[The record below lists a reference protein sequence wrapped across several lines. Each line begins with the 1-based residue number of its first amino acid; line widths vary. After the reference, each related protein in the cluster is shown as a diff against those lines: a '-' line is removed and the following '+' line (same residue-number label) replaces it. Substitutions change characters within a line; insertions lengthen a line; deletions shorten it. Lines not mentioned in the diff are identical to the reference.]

1 LKGLGSHDDY
11 YHKLLHKNIKI
22 ITGFFFIF
30 AAVTLNGAAGGED
43 NDIDD
48 KGFRRRPEQRAAN
61 TFTSTDSQEV
71 KCQ

>member
-1 LKGLGSHDDY
+1 MGV
-11 YHKLLHKNIKI
+11 
-22 ITGFFFIF
+22 TGFFFIF

>member
-1 LKGLGSHDDY
+1 MSRILSAVQEQFN
-11 YHKLLHKNIKI
+11 KLYPFGKS
-22 ITGFFFIF
+22 
-30 AAVTLNGAAGGED
+30 AGGED